1 MKRLL
6 NLLLILTAL
15 IAPARGEE
23 YAALSQLKE
32 QAPLVWEGAYENEAG
47 ERVQGNAS
55 VILHQGDQ
63 MPVLRLQRRATQRTW
78 RDKTEQTGYYDFF

>member
-1 MKRLL
+1 M
-6 NLLLILTAL
+6 
-15 IAPARGEE
+15 
-23 YAALSQLKE
+23 
-32 QAPLVWEGAYENEAG
+32 WEGAYENEAG

-55 VILHQGDQ
+55 VILPQGDQ